1 MSWSLRFFQHSNI
14 FPSEFGRFFSS
25 EKKWHQKKALAS
37 QQMDDVGMC
46 KFINW
51 SPCIVFLPRFL
62 GSRTVGSFG
71 RFAEAWRPFAGPAL
85 RQIPSVRGSESLR
98 WSCPQKNGT
107 GNEGMLIDVTPKNWG
122 CTRLMVSKNF
132 FCFFFPWNFGE
143 WSKCRELFCQGFSL
157 LGLAAAWRDFWDLEV
172 HAQNTPWHS
181 GNGDKKPQKTW
192 DFFDGAIFFVLLAMM
207 GFSIF
212 DFEKETEPS
221 RWSKAALCAFFFG
234 SPADASDT

>member
-1 MSWSLRFFQHSNI
+1 MHLFLLPKVKQKHVVKSSIFPAFQHI
-14 FPSEFGRFFSS
+14 PIRIRKVFFS

-51 SPCIVFLPRFL
+51 SPCIVFLPRFS

-85 RQIPSVRGSESLR
+85 RPIPSVRGSESLR

-107 GNEGMLIDVTPKNWG
+107 GNEGMLIDVTPQNWG
-122 CTRLMVSKNF
+122 CTGLMVSKIF
-132 FCFFFPWNFGE
+132 FVFFLPGIGGMIQMPWA
-143 WSKCRELFCQGFSL
+143 FCQGFSL
-157 LGLAAAWRDFWDLEV
+157 LGLAASWRDFWDLEV

-181 GNGDKKPQKTW
+181 GNGEKSHKKRGTFLMVR
-192 DFFDGAIFFVLLAMM
+192 FF
-207 GFSIF
+207 
-212 DFEKETEPS
+212 
-221 RWSKAALCAFFFG
+221 LCF
-234 SPADASDT
+234 